1 MLPRLPRPPLLAS
14 RFSLLASSM
23 SIALTRP
30 VRSTR
35 LLTAAPV
42 LPVIMGRIQ
51 LVEGSPYLAIRK
63 EFDAVAKYFK
73 QDHDTITEFWL
84 SYFVYDYSDEKEV
97 LLLRYLLS
105 IVGLQQPL
113 VVQLL
118 DDIADKRILRSLGVV
133 RCTRAQTRFYRIYV
147 GDEL

>member
-1 MLPRLPRPPLLAS
+1 MASSESSRFPRLPRLS
-14 RFSLLASSM
+14 TSM

-42 LPVIMGRIQ
+42 LPVIMGRIR
-51 LVEGSPYLAIRK
+51 LLETAPYLAIRK
-63 EFDAVAKYFK
+63 EFDTVSKYFK
-73 QDHDTITEFWL
+73 GDQDKITEFWL
-84 SYFVYDYSDEKEV
+84 SYFVYNYSDEKEV

-118 DDIADKRILRSLGVV
+118 DDIADKAILRSLGVV
-133 RCTRAQTRFYRIYV
+133 RCTRGETRFYRIYV

>member
-1 MLPRLPRPPLLAS
+1 
-14 RFSLLASSM
+14 M
-23 SIALTRP
+23 SIPLTRP

-42 LPVIMGRIQ
+42 LPVIMGRIR
-51 LVEGSPYLAIRK
+51 LVDRAPYLAIRK
-63 EFDAVAKYFK
+63 EFDTVAKFFK
-73 QDHDTITEFWL
+73 QDQDMITEFWL
-84 SYFVYDYSDEKEV
+84 SYFVYDYTDEKEV

-118 DDIADKRILRSLGVV
+118 DDIADKAILRSLGVV
-133 RCTRAQTRFYRIYV
+133 RCKRGETRFYRIYV

>member
-1 MLPRLPRPPLLAS
+1 
-14 RFSLLASSM
+14 M

-35 LLTAAPV
+35 LLTTTPI
-42 LPVIMGRIQ
+42 LPVIMGRIR
-51 LVEGSPYLAIRK
+51 LLEVAPYLAIRK
-63 EFDAVAKYFK
+63 EFDTVSKYFK
-73 QDHDTITEFWL
+73 GDHDKITEFWL
-84 SYFVYDYSDEKEV
+84 SYFIYDYSDENEV

-118 DDIADKRILRSLGVV
+118 DDIADKVVLRSLGVV
-133 RCTRAQTRFYRIYV
+133 RCRRGETRFYRIYT

>member
-1 MLPRLPRPPLLAS
+1 MASSESSRLPRLPLPA
-14 RFSLLASSM
+14 SM
-23 SIALTRP
+23 SIAMTRP

-42 LPVIMGRIQ
+42 LPVIMGRIR
-51 LVEGSPYLAIRK
+51 LLDTAPYLSIRK
-63 EFDAVAKYFK
+63 EFDTVAKYFK
-73 QDHDTITEFWL
+73 GDQDKITEFWL

-97 LLLRYLLS
+97 LLLLYLLS

-118 DDIADKRILRSLGVV
+118 DDIADKAILRSLGVV
-133 RCTRAQTRFYRIYV
+133 RCTRGETRFYRIYV

>member
-1 MLPRLPRPPLLAS
+1 
-14 RFSLLASSM
+14 M

-35 LLTAAPV
+35 LQAAAPV
-42 LPVIMGRIQ
+42 LPVIMGRIR
-51 LVEGSPYLAIRK
+51 LLEKAPYVAIRK
-63 EFDAVAKYFK
+63 EFDTVSKYFK
-73 QDHDTITEFWL
+73 GDQDMITEFWL
-84 SYFVYDYSDEKEV
+84 SYFLYDYSNDKEI

-105 IVGLQQPL
+105 TVGLQQPL

-118 DDIADKRILRSLGVV
+118 DDITDKTILQSLGVV
-133 RCTRAQTRFYRIYV
+133 RCRRGETRFYRIYA

>member
-1 MLPRLPRPPLLAS
+1 
-14 RFSLLASSM
+14 M

-35 LLTAAPV
+35 LLTADPV
-42 LPVIMGRIQ
+42 LPVIMGRIR
-51 LVEGSPYLAIRK
+51 LVDRAPYLAIRK
-63 EFDAVAKYFK
+63 EFDTVAKFFK
-73 QDHDTITEFWL
+73 QDQDMITEFWL
-84 SYFVYDYSDEKEV
+84 SYFVYDYTDEKEV

-118 DDIADKRILRSLGVV
+118 DDIADKAILRSLGVV
-133 RCTRAQTRFYRIYV
+133 RCKRGETRFYRIYV